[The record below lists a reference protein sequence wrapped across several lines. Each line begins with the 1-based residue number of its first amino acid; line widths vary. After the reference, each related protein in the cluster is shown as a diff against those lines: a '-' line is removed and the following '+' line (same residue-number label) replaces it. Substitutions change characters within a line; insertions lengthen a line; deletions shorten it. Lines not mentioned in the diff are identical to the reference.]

1 MPQKR
6 DLRERTRT
14 KASQQK
20 GERGKEGE
28 ERKNRNRRM
37 SMSEEVIVC
46 KYVWEKDIAGRK
58 MREEYRKR
66 CSKEGKGL
74 G

>member
-1 MPQKR
+1 M
-6 DLRERTRT
+6 REKTRT

-20 GERGKEGE
+20 GERGEEGE

-37 SMSEEVIVC
+37 SMLEEVVVC
-46 KYVWEKDIAGRK
+46 KYVWEKDIAGIK

-66 CSKEGKGL
+66 CSEEGKGL